1 MVFAQERL
9 ELLYLLYKY
18 MGLELGL
25 YPVTSSTKYIE
36 MRTHVQFWTH
46 VRILACLVKLTTR
59 HKPLPMNL

>member
-18 MGLELGL
+18 MALELGL
-25 YPVTSSTKYIE
+25 CPVTSSTKHVE

-46 VRILACLVKLTTR
+46 VRILACLVELATG
-59 HKPLPMNL
+59 HKPLPMSL